1 MGKKCHAALK
11 NKAKVVG
18 ILFLLWT
25 SDCNTLRETK
35 YTIVSERFVKL
46 LTVEL
51 DQIHWSGID
60 RHDSQAATMP
70 VEEKCLF
77 CLLNSPPSIILVAP

>member
-1 MGKKCHAALK
+1 MRKECHTALK

-25 SDCNTLRETK
+25 SDCNNLRETK

-51 DQIHWSGID
+51 DQVHWSGID
-60 RHDSQAATMP
+60 RHDSQAATMS
-70 VEEKCLF
+70 VEEKSL